1 MNIESN
7 LGSLLGKSSR
17 LLANNLNNSLRE
29 INLTVEQWS
38 MLALLWS
45 NDNQTQKSLQET
57 LLKNKATINSLVTY
71 LIKDNFITKKVSQ
84 TDKRSSIVSLTK
96 KGKEMKTH
104 TIPIAVNS
112 ILLATEGIDKQELQT
127 TFKVLEQIINNLTK
141 DKK

>member
-1 MNIESN
+1 MNIEYN

>member
-1 MNIESN
+1 MNTESN

-17 LLANNLNNSLRE
+17 LLANNLNNSLKKVH
-29 INLTVEQWS
+29 LTVEQWS

-57 LLKNKATINSLVTY
+57 LLKNKATINSLVSY
-71 LIKDNFITKKVSQ
+71 LVKDNFITKRVSQ

-96 KGKEMKTH
+96 KGKEMKNH
-104 TIPIAVNS
+104 TIPIAINS